1 MTIETDLIGRSG
13 KDKLENEFEFL
24 IKTYDMSI
32 SQIFIKELVVDHKKK
47 RESS

>member
-24 IKTYDMSI
+24 INFDIYN
-32 SQIFIKELVVDHKKK
+32 
-47 RESS
+47 